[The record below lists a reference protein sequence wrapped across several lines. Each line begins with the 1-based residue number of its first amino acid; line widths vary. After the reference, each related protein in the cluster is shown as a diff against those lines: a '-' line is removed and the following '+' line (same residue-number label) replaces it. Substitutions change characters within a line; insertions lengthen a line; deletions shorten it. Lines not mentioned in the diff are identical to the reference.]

1 MRKKKLAM
9 TAAPPLRTADEGFA
23 LAMIVSIVTIMFIM
37 LAAMMLPLTVD
48 ITSAQRIR
56 NITSA
61 RQLGESVLNQLYT
74 QAAKSSDLSD
84 GFRMIGRVDPGHQVD
99 WAGPTAGWAQY
110 DAGSGKF
117 GTCVNITDS
126 CFYYSPQI
134 VAGSP
139 FVNVEVTT
147 RQACTATGRNCV
159 LRRFQQQWRRR
170 TFVDYV
176 MFTDLETL
184 QPDLY
189 GAGLTVVRNG
199 VSTTRDTAWATTHC
213 AARTDAGHLRNGLT
227 DLSRRQTEDGGSV
240 LGHYLWPH
248 RVDNDPAKAYD
259 EAAVTQPAD
268 RRHEDCFEIA
278 YTGSAAGDTVNGPI
292 HTNDYWF
299 WYCGTP
305 RFLDAVEAG
314 GDPALTASA
323 AAAAIFKVS
332 RQAGCTSG
340 GFPTD
345 GAGAA
350 ITTQAGRGNYLQLP
364 TQISAP
370 VISKLAAVTL
380 TPVALATPVSVTLTG
395 KTMSVIT
402 GSGSVIMD
410 VPYRGL
416 VYVPGDLRISG
427 EANDVTF
434 VASGNL
440 TITGNITQAPGTRGV
455 TLGFVAG
462 GSTTIQQDTT
472 GADRSIAGAFLSLT
486 GGMLVDGWND
496 SAAAALLTHPTLHLK
511 GAVIA
516 KYRPVFGTYNATG
529 DLQTGMHKDINYPTD
544 AAGNKLP
551 PTPPYFL
558 EPVNA
563 VWVRLDLAETPIQAG
578 RPGLTSRPADGI
590 VVPANLPTNNGICTK
605 TWPPVQVPADPNKPV
620 PPANYVPLCLVLPI
634 P

>member
-1 MRKKKLAM
+1 MLMRKATRTM
-9 TAAPPLRTADEGFA
+9 TIVSERPSEDEGFA
-23 LAMIVSIVTIMFIM
+23 LATIVTIVMIMFIM
-37 LAAMMLPLTVD
+37 LAAMMLPLTSD
-48 ITSAQRIR
+48 ITSAQRMR
-56 NITSA
+56 NVTSA
-61 RQLGESVLNQLYT
+61 RQLGESVLNELFS

-84 GFRMIGRVDPGHQVD
+84 GFRMIGRVDPGRQVD
-99 WAGPTAGWAQY
+99 WAGPTAGWARY
-110 DAGSGKF
+110 DSASGKYQPCA
-117 GTCVNITDS
+117 GITDS

-134 VAGSP
+134 IAGSP

-147 RQACTATGRNCV
+147 RQACTAAGTNCV

-189 GAGLTVVRNG
+189 GTGLTVVRSG
-199 VSTTRDTAWATTHC
+199 VSTARDMTWATDHC
-213 AARTDAGHLRNGLT
+213 AVRTDAGHLRNGLT
-227 DLSRRQTEDGGSV
+227 DLSRRQTADGGSV

-248 RVDNDPAKAYD
+248 RVDNDPTKAYD

-305 RFLDAVEAG
+305 KFLDSVEAG

-323 AAAAIFKVS
+323 AKDAIFKIS
-332 RQAGCTSG
+332 KQAGCTSG

-345 GAGAA
+345 GAGVA
-350 ITTQAGRGNYLQLP
+350 IGTQASRGNYLQLP
-364 TQISAP
+364 TQIGAS

-380 TPVALATPVSVTLTG
+380 TPVALATPVRVTLTG
-395 KTMSVIT
+395 RTMSVIT
-402 GSGSVIMD
+402 GAGAVVMD

-416 VYVPGDLRISG
+416 VYVPGDLQIEG

-440 TITGNITQAPGTRGV
+440 TITGNITQAAGTRGV

-462 GSTTIQQDTT
+462 GSTTIKQDVG
-472 GADRSIAGAFLSLT
+472 GADRSISGAFLSLT

-578 RPGLTSRPADGI
+578 RPGLTSRPVDGLATAST
-590 VVPANLPTNNGICTK
+590 ANGSCAK
-605 TWPPVQVPADPNKPV
+605 TWPVAIPANPNKPS
-620 PPANYVPLCLVLPI
+620 AYVPACLIAP
-634 P
+634 